1 MARGRGGSNTKRRMT
16 RREARRARNGQK
28 TQEEYTARQA
38 PHLPAVPPMRGS
50 IVHCRHGPARA
61 CDLPVG
67 SLPGVRA
74 SRLLRPGGR
83 SPLFP
88 GADGG
93 GCGERVSVRKG
104 IRLAREGFRLT
115 PVNPMRTQK
124 GRQVLVIFVA
134 RSQVSKVFGSV
145 LSP

>member
-1 MARGRGGSNTKRRMT
+1 M
-16 RREARRARNGQK
+16 
-28 TQEEYTARQA
+28 
-38 PHLPAVPPMRGS
+38 
-50 IVHCRHGPARA
+50 
-61 CDLPVG
+61 
-67 SLPGVRA
+67 
-74 SRLLRPGGR
+74 
-83 SPLFP
+83 
-88 GADGG
+88 
-93 GCGERVSVRKG
+93 RKG